1 MKAAQSAT
9 IDPSALVSLSS
20 MSSQQNYDSDA
31 DRAMELPIDA
41 TEEDSWWLQEA
52 NNDTD
57 QSDEDAF
64 GEFKQAQPVQAA

>member
-1 MKAAQSAT
+1 
-9 IDPSALVSLSS
+9 
-20 MSSQQNYDSDA
+20 
-31 DRAMELPIDA
+31 MELPIDA

-64 GEFKQAQPVQAA
+64 GEFKQAQPVQAAQESNSQKPEEKIRSLQNNDLNLSQIKV